1 MPFLD
6 LIGHERPIAILKG
19 SILHDRVAHAY
30 LFFGENGVG
39 KRLAALRFAQAIN
52 CETDYGPDGPDAC
65 GACRSCRQIEARTH
79 PDFLLIEPD
88 QEQAPS
94 TVREAHRPEQG
105 RGTRSGQAPSAR
117 SGQANPQIK
126 IEQIRELEQQLVY
139 HPLVGRRKVCL
150 IDEADRMTP
159 GAANAL
165 LKTLEGPPDHSLLLL
180 ITSRPSAL
188 LATVRSRCQGI
199 RFVAPARADVETALM
214 TKRRIPPADARF
226 LAMVT
231 QGRIGQALEADLAAT
246 RVQQDEFSALTSA
259 KALQSVATLLTA
271 AEALYR
277 SDRAPEAL
285 EWIAQWVRD
294 LILVSVGADPDHVL
308 NRDRLPQLE
317 EAARGLRPDV
327 TLDLLNLL
335 ADIETIQQAATRNV
349 NLHMALETILLRL
362 RDAIK
367 APTDGH
373 LAR

>member
-6 LIGHERPIAILKG
+6 LIGHERPTAILKA

-30 LFFGENGVG
+30 LFFGEDGIG

-52 CETDYGPDGPDAC
+52 CETDYGPEGPDAC
-65 GACRSCRQIEARTH
+65 GACRSCHQIEARTH

-88 QEQAPS
+88 QE
-94 TVREAHRPEQG
+94 
-105 RGTRSGQAPSAR
+105 
-117 SGQANPQIK
+117 QANPQIK

-165 LKTLEGPPDHSLLLL
+165 LKTLEEPPDHSLLLL

-214 TKRRIPPADARF
+214 TKRRILPADARF

-231 QGRIGQALEADLAAT
+231 QARIGQALETDLAAI
-246 RVQQDEFSALTSA
+246 RVEQDEFSALTSA
-259 KALQSVATLLTA
+259 KSLQSVATLLTA

-285 EWIAQWVRD
+285 EWIVRWIRD

-317 EAARGLRPDV
+317 DAARGLRPDAL
-327 TLDLLNLL
+327 LDLL

-349 NLHMALETILLRL
+349 NLQMALETILLRL
-362 RDAIK
+362 RDAMK
-367 APTDGH
+367 APAEAH
-373 LAR
+373 LTR

>member
-6 LIGHERPIAILKG
+6 LIGHERPTAILKA

-30 LFFGENGVG
+30 LFFGEDRIG

-52 CETDYGPDGPDAC
+52 CEIDYGPGGPDAC

-88 QEQAPS
+88 QE
-94 TVREAHRPEQG
+94 
-105 RGTRSGQAPSAR
+105 
-117 SGQANPQIK
+117 QANPQIK

-165 LKTLEGPPDHSLLLL
+165 LKTLEEPPDHSLLLL

-199 RFVAPARADVETALM
+199 RFVAPARADVETALK
-214 TKRRIPPADARF
+214 TTRRIPPADAGF

-231 QGRIGQALEADLAAT
+231 QGRIGQALETDLAAT
-246 RVQQDEFSALTSA
+246 RVQQDEFSTLTSA
-259 KALQSVATLLTA
+259 KSLHSVGTLLTA

-285 EWIAQWVRD
+285 EWIVRWIRD
-294 LILVSVGADPDHVL
+294 LILVSVGADPDHLL

-317 EAARGLRPDV
+317 EAGRGLRPDAL
-327 TLDLLNLL
+327 LDLL

-349 NLHMALETILLRL
+349 NLQMALETILLRL

>member
-6 LIGHERPIAILKG
+6 LIGHERPTAILKA

-30 LFFGENGVG
+30 LFFGEDRIG

-52 CETDYGPDGPDAC
+52 CEIDYGPGGPDAC

-88 QEQAPS
+88 QE
-94 TVREAHRPEQG
+94 
-105 RGTRSGQAPSAR
+105 
-117 SGQANPQIK
+117 QANPQIK

-165 LKTLEGPPDHSLLLL
+165 LKTLEEPPDHSLLLL

-188 LATVRSRCQGI
+188 LATVRSRCHGI
-199 RFVAPARADVETALM
+199 RLVAPPRAA
-214 TKRRIPPADARF
+214 ADR
-226 LAMVT
+226 
-231 QGRIGQALEADLAAT
+231 
-246 RVQQDEFSALTSA
+246 
-259 KALQSVATLLTA
+259 LL
-271 AEALYR
+271 
-277 SDRAPEAL
+277 
-285 EWIAQWVRD
+285 
-294 LILVSVGADPDHVL
+294 H
-308 NRDRLPQLE
+308 RDRLPQLE
-317 EAARGLRPDV
+317 ESAHGLRPDAL
-327 TLDLLNLL
+327 LDLL

-349 NLHMALETILLRL
+349 NLQMALETILLRL

>member
-6 LIGHERPIAILKG
+6 LIGHERPTAILKA

-30 LFFGENGVG
+30 LFFGEDGIG
-39 KRLAALRFAQAIN
+39 KRRAALRFAQALN
-52 CETDYGPDGPDAC
+52 CETDYGPEGPDAC

-88 QEQAPS
+88 QE
-94 TVREAHRPEQG
+94 
-105 RGTRSGQAPSAR
+105 
-117 SGQANPQIK
+117 QANPQIK

-150 IDEADRMTP
+150 IDDADRMTP

-165 LKTLEGPPDHSLLLL
+165 LKTLEEPPDHSLLLL

-199 RFVAPARADVETALM
+199 RFVAPARADVEAALM
-214 TKRRIPPADARF
+214 TTRRIPPADARF

-231 QGRIGQALEADLAAT
+231 QARIGQALETDLAAT
-246 RVQQDEFSALTSA
+246 RAQEDEFSALTSA
-259 KALQSVATLLTA
+259 KSLQSVATLLTA

-285 EWIAQWVRD
+285 EWMAGWIRD
-294 LILVSVGADPDHVL
+294 LILVSVGADPDNLV

-317 EAARGLRPDV
+317 QAARGLRPDV
-327 TLDLLNLL
+327 ILHLLDLL

-349 NLHMALETILLRL
+349 NLQMALETILLRL
-362 RDAIK
+362 RDAVK
-367 APTDGH
+367 APTEAQ
-373 LAR
+373 LAG